1 MTDSIPIFHNGASTR
16 ATVLVVEDEPLVAF
30 YLEDTLA
37 ALGYQCCG
45 VADSA
50 EEAVSL
56 AAAQRPALALVDV
69 GLRGSRD
76 GIALAS
82 DLADLGVAVVFLT
95 GSSDGETRRRAE
107 AMRPH
112 GFLSKPCSERDVA
125 LMLES
130 AQRSLTRQ

>member
-1 MTDSIPIFHNGASTR
+1 MTDSIPAIHDGASTR
-16 ATVLVVEDEPLVAF
+16 ATVLVVEDEALVAF

-50 EEAVSL
+50 EQALSL
-56 AAAQRPALALVDV
+56 AAARRPALALVDV

-82 DLADLGVAVVFLT
+82 DLADLRSEEPTSELQSLMRNSYAVFCLKKKIHNT
-95 GSSDGETRRRAE
+95 IY
-107 AMRPH
+107 
-112 GFLSKPCSERDVA
+112 
-125 LMLES
+125 
-130 AQRSLTRQ
+130 